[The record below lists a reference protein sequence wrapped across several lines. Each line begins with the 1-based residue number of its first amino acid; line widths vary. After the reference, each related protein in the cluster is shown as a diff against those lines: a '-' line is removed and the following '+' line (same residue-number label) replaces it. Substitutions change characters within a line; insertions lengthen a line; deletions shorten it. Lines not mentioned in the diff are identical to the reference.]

1 MSNPQQPFQF
11 SRHSLK
17 GYCCLFLVL
26 FSIHAS
32 SIVYADGELPQLGE
46 NAVFNIEQEAAIG
59 RQVYQQLLERG
70 LIETHPLLDR
80 YINDLGARLLSVV
93 DNRVR
98 DYRFFIVRDSSINA
112 FALPGGY
119 IGINVGLIL
128 RAKTQHQ
135 LASVLAH
142 EIAHVRLRHGMKLM
156 EKAEGVSNATILTIL
171 AGLLAGGGSDLGAAL
186 VYGGVA
192 GGQQA
197 MINYTRDF
205 EYEADRIGISLLQG
219 ADFDGRGMVEFF
231 TLLAKASDNS
241 SVQNI
246 EYLRTHPVS
255 DNRISETEARLRPF
269 SIHLSAPD
277 YFSLFQDY
285 LLYIGSENQGL
296 SGSLFRQALTK
307 IKSGNEKSASA
318 LLKTLYQQEGD
329 NFWYGYVYAENL
341 EFIKQQKKAEQV
353 YRQLLEIYPDDFIV
367 SLNLMRLLKTT
378 GRLDA
383 ALSIA
388 RQLENRYPR
397 NKAVYFELVDIYQQL
412 DESLLK
418 MMAQADYHRLSGY
431 PDQAIR
437 LYGKILGSPEIDLVT
452 ESKVKEKLA
461 ELDRQRS
468 SSRQN

>member
-1 MSNPQQPFQF
+1 MNNLQQFIEI
-11 SRHSLK
+11 LWDLVK
-17 GYCCLFLVL
+17 GFCFLFLLL
-26 FSIHAS
+26 FSIYAGP
-32 SIVYADGELPQLGE
+32 IVHADGELPELGE
-46 NAVFNIEQEAAIG
+46 NAVFNIEHEARIG
-59 RQVYQQLLERG
+59 RQVYQRLLERG

-80 YINDLGARLLSVV
+80 YINDLGARLLSVL

-128 RAKTQHQ
+128 RANNQHQ

-171 AGLLAGGGSDLGAAL
+171 AGLLAGGASDLGAAL

-231 TLLAKASDNS
+231 TLLAKASGNLGT
-241 SVQNI
+241 QNI

-255 DNRISETEARLRPF
+255 DNRISETEARLRPY
-269 SIHLSAPD
+269 SIHSSAPD
-277 YFSLFQDY
+277 YFTLFQDY
-285 LLYIGSENQGL
+285 LLYTSSDSMGL
-296 SGSLFRQALTK
+296 SGSRFRQALGK
-307 IKSGNEKSASA
+307 IKSGNEASA
-318 LLKTLYQQEGD
+318 TQLLESLYQQEAD

-341 EFIKQQKKAEQV
+341 ESIGHQDKAEQV

-367 SLNLMRLLKTT
+367 SLNLVRLLKTT
-378 GRLDA
+378 KRFDA

-388 RQLENRYPR
+388 RRLENRYPR
-397 NKAVYFELVDIYQQL
+397 SKAVYFELVDIYQQL
-412 DESLLK
+412 EENLLK
-418 MMAQADYHRLSGY
+418 MMAQADYHRLSGS

-437 LYGKILGSPEIDLVT
+437 LYGQILGSPDVDLVT

-461 ELDRQRS
+461 ELDRQGS
-468 SSRQN
+468 TGLKN